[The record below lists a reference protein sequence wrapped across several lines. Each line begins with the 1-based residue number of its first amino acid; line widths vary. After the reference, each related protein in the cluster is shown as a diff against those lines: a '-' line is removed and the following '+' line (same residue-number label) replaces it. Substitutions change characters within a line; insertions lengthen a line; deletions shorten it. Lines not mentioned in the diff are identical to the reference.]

1 MHERIS
7 IQTYVGLEMGKVSLT
22 PGESGEDHQPGK
34 QIQPIGIQERQI
46 SHTHVCVCVY
56 ILHIYLY
63 ISYIICAFICVYI
76 FYVYKYFYII
86 YVFMYHTCSNH
97 SVLREMNPEYSLEGL
112 MLRLKLQY
120 FGHLMRTADSLE
132 KSLMLGKIES

>member
-46 SHTHVCVCVY
+46 SHSHVCVCVFIYCIY
-56 ILHIYLY
+56 IYIFHILYVHLYVFIYFMY
-63 ISYIICAFICVYI
+63 ISISILY
-76 FYVYKYFYII
+76 
-86 YVFMYHTCSNH
+86 MYLCTIHVQTTQS
-97 SVLREMNPEYSLEGL
+97 
-112 MLRLKLQY
+112 
-120 FGHLMRTADSLE
+120 
-132 KSLMLGKIES
+132 